1 MSCRSPSDVTVRP
14 TWFAEVRATAAHPG
28 SLRLWSLVA
37 NDGIIATAGVLE
49 GLAGA
54 GVTDTTL
61 VMAATAATVAGML
74 TAGGAEWA
82 EAAAERDAQLS
93 AAEEEEADL
102 VRKPDEELAE
112 LSSYYERKGLRPR
125 LAREVADQL
134 MTHSPLEA
142 QLESEHGILEV
153 MSHAKAVRTGAGA
166 AIAYGVGAAI
176 PLLIT
181 TTVPVQIETWA
192 ILVAVL
198 LSLTLTSIIGARTGG
213 MKVSHHLVR
222 TLSVGLATMG
232 VSYLVGRIVF

>member
-1 MSCRSPSDVTVRP
+1 
-14 TWFAEVRATAAHPG
+14 
-28 SLRLWSLVA
+28 
-37 NDGIIATAGVLE
+37 
-49 GLAGA
+49 
-54 GVTDTTL
+54 
-61 VMAATAATVAGML
+61 MAATAATVAGML

-93 AAEEEEADL
+93 ATEEEEADL

-112 LSSYYERKGLRPR
+112 LISYYEGKGLCPR

-134 MTHSPLEA
+134 MTHGPLEA

-153 MSHAKAVRTGAGA
+153 MSRAKAVRTGVGD
-166 AIAYGVGAAI
+166 AYGVGAAI

-232 VSYLVGRIVF
+232 VTFFVGRIVF